1 MSMDE
6 FKTLLSRFTPKQLL
20 VIGSILLTAVGGPV
34 YYGITLF
41 NDLNSTIEEVK
52 KMSNV
57 ETRITVLEKRADTTD
72 NRLIEMMM
80 SNNRAVE
87 KANDALGKAIEANG
101 IAKSAER
108 VTNDNV
114 VNVKQ
119 DMKELK
125 KALTNP
131 LGN

>member
-1 MSMDE
+1 
-6 FKTLLSRFTPKQLL
+6 
-20 VIGSILLTAVGGPV
+20 
-34 YYGITLF
+34 
-41 NDLNSTIEEVK
+41 
-52 KMSNV
+52 MSNV

-87 KANDALGKAIEANG
+87 KANDALGKAIEASG
-101 IAKSAER
+101 VAKSAER

-114 VNVKQ
+114 VNLKQ

>member
-1 MSMDE
+1 MSMEE

>member
-1 MSMDE
+1 MDE